1 MIQAGKITLLLSAEA
16 AVPRLSGSTE
26 SRVSMSAKAER
37 GTSLNVSVIRR
48 LSKLSKKPTTSV
60 VPGMIGFPANN
71 SAMMQPTLHISIATP
86 YAVAPSKSSGALY
99 HRVTTRLVNGCCFWS
114 G

>member
-37 GTSLNVSVIRR
+37 GTSLNVSATRR
-48 LSKLSKKPTTSV
+48 LFKLSSLEGTYLCCSGHDRLSRKQFCNDATNAPHINRHSICCRPEQKLWSPIPQSYY
-60 VPGMIGFPANN
+60 
-71 SAMMQPTLHISIATP
+71 SAS
-86 YAVAPSKSSGALY
+86 
-99 HRVTTRLVNGCCFWS
+99 
-114 G
+114 

>member
-37 GTSLNVSVIRR
+37 GTSLNVSATHSSSRV
-48 LSKLSKKPTTSV
+48 SKEPTSV

>member
-1 MIQAGKITLLLSAEA
+1 MQLFFAGGGITEIRKTKEMIQAGKITLLLSAEA

-48 LSKLSKKPTTSV
+48 LYGFCGLKV
-60 VPGMIGFPANN
+60 VA
-71 SAMMQPTLHISIATP
+71 
-86 YAVAPSKSSGALY
+86 
-99 HRVTTRLVNGCCFWS
+99 
-114 G
+114 